1 MARLH
6 MVGVS
11 AALLFMF
18 TVAGSVSAQAL
29 RYDPANE
36 TTVAGTI
43 RYVISAPGADGT
55 VGVHLELITAEGTV
69 RVHVA
74 PAVFI
79 GMNNFSFLT
88 DEKVAVRGAKVGKGA
103 DAAIWARQIVKDGA
117 TLTLRDEDGTPRWP
131 RATLEDPDGC
141 GIAHAPIR

>member
-1 MARLH
+1 MPRLH
-6 MVGVS
+6 LIGVC
-11 AALLFMF
+11 AALLL
-18 TVAGSVSAQAL
+18 TIGASASAQAL

-36 TTVAGTI
+36 TTVVGTI
-43 RYVISAPGADGT
+43 RYVISGTGADGT
-55 VGVHLELITAEGTV
+55 VGVHLELATIDGPV

-74 PAVFI
+74 PAMFI
-79 GMNNFSFLT
+79 GMNNFWFLT

-103 DAAIWARQIVKDGA
+103 DAAIWARQIVKDGE